1 MNKIDIFVI
10 VEDSLYS
17 VLYETEVQHEFSRLF
32 ELWRDPEYLENFF
45 STHIQDLQS
54 GFWGNISI
62 EEAVLRT
69 MSEANNLEEELI
81 TIAEMGKEDRYSTL
95 SSLFRPLF
103 DNTTTIEEAL
113 ERNKVKGYSK
123 RSWLRMYAIR
133 IDSNL
138 FVITGGGIKLT
149 PTMNER
155 THLKL
160 ELKKLNIVKN
170 YLSEEDNYDNHSI
183 FELFI

>member
-1 MNKIDIFVI
+1 MNKIGIFVI

-17 VLYETEVQHEFSRLF
+17 ILYHTETQHEFIRLF
-32 ELWRDPEYLENFF
+32 EQWRDPEYLESFF
-45 STHIQDLQS
+45 STHIDDLQS

-62 EEAVLRT
+62 EDAIFQT
-69 MSEANNLEEELI
+69 MSEANSLEKELI
-81 TIAEMGKEDRYSTL
+81 KIAKMGKKDQYSTL

-103 DNTTTIEEAL
+103 DNTTAINPL

-155 THLKL
+155 AHLKL
-160 ELKKLNIVKN
+160 ELKKLDIVKD
-170 YLSEEDNYDNHSI
+170 YLREEDNYDDHPI